1 MEGVSS
7 TIMTDNT
14 SGICNIEI
22 IIRSCNAVEHA
33 QVKPKMAV
41 QIVLK
46 GILTLEQST
55 NRAFPSWTS
64 FSFISLIALFSF
76 ITFVSFLTLVSLLS
90 LRALL
95 SSWALRLL
103 NSVYLLLDC
112 WLAVSA
118 VALLAPSQ

>member
-1 MEGVSS
+1 
-7 TIMTDNT
+7 
-14 SGICNIEI
+14 
-22 IIRSCNAVEHA
+22 
-33 QVKPKMAV
+33 MAV

-55 NRAFPSWTS
+55 NGAFPSWTS
-64 FSFISLIALFSF
+64 FSFVSLIALFSF
-76 ITFVSFLTLVSLLS
+76 ITFVSFLTLVSLPSLITLVS
-90 LRALL
+90 FLYLRALL